1 MPLTHSLEELQRRIA
16 LYDDEGAYKE
26 LFFTFHK
33 PLLQFSNSFVQSPE
47 MAEEVVSDVFI
58 SIWERRQQLEDIK
71 NLRVYLYICT
81 KNASLKY
88 LLRQQKHVAIT
99 IDDLKVE
106 IESPH
111 NNPEQLLL
119 TAEMRNRIQQAVNQ
133 LPPRCKIIFKLIK
146 EDGLKY
152 REVAEVLNLSV
163 KTVDNQLAT
172 ALRKIGNAI
181 NIDLRKVIRFWLQ
194 QKYF

>member
-1 MPLTHSLEELQRRIA
+1 MPLTPSLDELKRRIA
-16 LYDDEGAYKE
+16 LYDDESAYKE
-26 LFFTFHK
+26 LFFAFHR
-33 PLLQFSNSFVQSPE
+33 PLLQFSYSFVQSYE
-47 MAEEVVSDVFI
+47 VAEEVVSDVFMA
-58 SIWERRQQLEDIK
+58 IWERRRQLEEIK

-81 KNASLKY
+81 KNASLKS
-88 LLRQQKHVAIT
+88 LLKQQKHISIT
-99 IDDLKVE
+99 LDDLKVE
-106 IESPH
+106 LESPH

-119 TAEMRNRIQQAVNQ
+119 TAEMRNRIQQAVDH

-152 REVAEVLNLSV
+152 REVAEILNLSV

-181 NIDLRKVIRFWLQ
+181 NIDLRKAIRF
-194 QKYF
+194 

>member
-1 MPLTHSLEELQRRIA
+1 MPITPSWEELQRRIA
-16 LYDDEGAYKE
+16 LYDDETAYKE
-26 LFFTFHK
+26 LFFSFHK
-33 PLLQFSNSFVQSPE
+33 PLLQFSNSFVQSTE
-47 MAEEVVSDVFI
+47 TAEEVVSDVFI
-58 SIWERRQQLEDIK
+58 GIWERRRQLEEIK

-88 LLRQQKHVAIT
+88 LAKQQKNIAIT

-106 IESPH
+106 LESPH

-152 REVAEVLNLSV
+152 REVAEILNLSV
-163 KTVDNQLAT
+163 KTVDNQLST

-181 NIDLRKVIRFWLQ
+181 NIDLRKVIRF
-194 QKYF
+194 

>member
-1 MPLTHSLEELQRRIA
+1 
-16 LYDDEGAYKE
+16 
-26 LFFTFHK
+26 
-33 PLLQFSNSFVQSPE
+33 

-58 SIWERRQQLEDIK
+58 SIWERRQQMEDIK

-81 KNASLKY
+81 KNTALKY
-88 LLRQQKHVAIT
+88 LLKQQKHTAIT

-106 IESPH
+106 LESLH

-119 TAEMRNRIQQAVNQ
+119 TAEMRNRIQAAVNQ

-152 REVAEVLNLSV
+152 REVAEILNLSV
-163 KTVDNQLAT
+163 KTIDNQLAT

-181 NIDLRKVIRFWLQ
+181 NIDLRKMIRF
-194 QKYF
+194 